1 MMMNIL
7 TKRTGVKKFVLFS
20 CVVFLFCVLFTPD
33 QALAYG
39 LGSAGS
45 LTMEG
50 LVVGIAVIGII
61 FLVFLG
67 LLLMSRVNELDS
79 IEEDNKEQEAPRQ
92 PVTSNDIM
100 NLSRQEL
107 NELIQKRQFLVKTK

>member
-1 MMMNIL
+1 MMNIL
-7 TKRTGVKKFVLFS
+7 RKRTSVKKFVPLF
-20 CVVFLFCVLFTPD
+20 CATILFCVLFTPV

-50 LVVGIAVIGII
+50 LVVGIAVIGVI

-67 LLLMSRVNELDS
+67 LLLMSRVNELDD
-79 IEEDNKEQEAPRQ
+79 IEEDNKEQEVSRR

-107 NELIQKRQFLVKTK
+107 NELIHKRQFRVNTK